1 MDEQTNETYTL
12 TFGDENTLFQS
23 RMGGRHQNFTWTTS
37 DNSLFELQANQDYTA
52 QYNAQAIEDATTY
65 QSKSFESNQ
74 VTDPDFNSWVNS
86 NTLTNWTSSAAT
98 VISRKDITGFATMPS
113 GSNDYVVQFDT
124 QDGFISQSFT
134 VKGNSTYQIRTI
146 ASSSNAGAG
155 TIDMYISGAYHKQT
169 WRGIT
174 GTSWHQTR
182 DDFYTS
188 GSSGVDQ
195 NLMIKFTAVS
205 ASLHFSFSF
214 SIILKFLNRV
224 FHALFHLFVN
234 HQYHNHPQEVNN
246 QT

>member
-1 MDEQTNETYTL
+1 MATPPDGTKLSLGKLGRATAVGNSDYTSKTSLNSAGRDSGTGKTSISDFYIGSVDNSLDGYPYVDEQTNETYTL

-52 QYNAQAIEDATTY
+52 QYNAQAIADATTY

-155 TIDMYISGAYHKQT
+155 TIDMYIRHL
-169 WRGIT
+169 
-174 GTSWHQTR
+174 
-182 DDFYTS
+182 
-188 GSSGVDQ
+188 
-195 NLMIKFTAVS
+195 LM
-205 ASLHFSFSF
+205 
-214 SIILKFLNRV
+214 
-224 FHALFHLFVN
+224 
-234 HQYHNHPQEVNN
+234 
-246 QT
+246 